1 VGKTGAMINKI
12 PEIRIDQERCKGCD
26 LCLKL
31 CPKGVFQESQEV
43 GAKGFRLIIPELS
56 RQCSN
61 CGLCKYFCPEEAV
74 ILEGECLLDEFWGQ
88 LQQIEKV
95 SQARGGWRRVKTLHP
110 GKHFI
115 SGNTACAWAALDAG
129 CQFFAGYPIT
139 PATEQSYE
147 MERLMPGVGGVFIQM
162 ENEDAS
168 MAALCGASLAGAKAM
183 TATSDPGF
191 ERMLENIAFALTNE
205 LPMVVAVVQR
215 TAPSTG
221 RPTGTGSWL
230 VRGTRWGPHGG
241 TEHIVLYPSTV
252 QEIYHYTIK
261 AFNLAERFR
270 SPVILMMEASNA
282 HLEEGVEI
290 PQEIE
295 VFDRIYIPGAPPF
308 GPTEDGSA
316 PSMPRFGDGEFLKVT
331 GLTHNERGVPCANVP
346 EVHERMVDH
355 QRRKIVS
362 KIEELT
368 DVEEYL
374 LDDAEI
380 MIVAYGH
387 TARSAKWA
395 IKEARGKGMKV
406 GMLNLRTLY
415 PFPEEKVKRWSK
427 VTRCVLVP
435 EMNQGQLFYVVRES
449 SFSPVISLPQTDGE
463 SIDPRRIL
471 HFLETMRGKYY
482 QDIAPILPPTIYDP
496 AEWRREKGKIP
507 ERSFSS
513 QTPLCAGCGLGIL
526 RNCLLKCIQE
536 MNWPLEK
543 IVVASGIGCTAR
555 LPNHLPFD
563 SANTTHGYPIPFATG
578 VKLIQPDLHVIVIS
592 GDGDLFDIGAGQTIH
607 GARRDLPILA
617 ICCNNFVFGMTGG
630 QAAATTPLGA
640 MTSTTTT
647 GNRRPP
653 LDLVRLMLGANTKYV
668 ARCPISKPLILKG
681 ILKEALCFHGFSF
694 VEVVSPCLT
703 EYGRRNELFSPSQTW
718 QRLNQAYVAKER
730 AQKTSEAILR
740 KKFRLIFPFREEVKT
755 EELLQIIYGQFSN
768 LKEYV
773 NLIPEEN
780 Q

>member
-1 VGKTGAMINKI
+1 MINKI

-270 SPVILMMEASNA
+270 SPVILMIEASNA

>member
-1 VGKTGAMINKI
+1 MGKTGAMINKI

-95 SQARGGWRRVKTLHP
+95 SQARGGWRKVKTLHP

-316 PSMPRFGDGEFLKVT
+316 PSMPRFGNGEFLKVT

-346 EVHERMVDH
+346 EVHERMVKH

-463 SIDPRRIL
+463 IIDPRRIL
-471 HFLETMRGKYY
+471 HFLETMGEKYY
-482 QDIAPILPPTIYDP
+482 QDIAPILPSTIYDP

-513 QTPLCAGCGLGIL
+513 QTPFCAGCGLGIL
-526 RNCLLKCIQE
+526 GNCLLKCIQE

-578 VKLIQPDLHVIVIS
+578 VKLVQPDLHVIVIS

-607 GARRDLPILA
+607 GARRNLPILA

-630 QAAATTPLGA
+630 QVATTTPWGA
-640 MTSTTTT
+640 ITSTTTT
-647 GNRRPP
+647 GNKIPS
-653 LDLVRLMLGANTKYV
+653 LDLVRLMFGANAKYV
-668 ARCPISKPLILKG
+668 ARCPISKPLILTR
-681 ILKEALCFHGFSF
+681 ILKEALCFDGFSF

-703 EYGRRNELFSPSQTW
+703 EYGRRNELFSPSQIW
-718 QRLNQAYVAKER
+718 QKLNQAYVAKER

-780 Q
+780 

>member
-1 VGKTGAMINKI
+1 MINKI

-270 SPVILMMEASNA
+270 SPVILMIEASNA

-681 ILKEALCFHGFSF
+681 ILKEALCFDGFSF

>member
-1 VGKTGAMINKI
+1 MTGKM
-12 PEIRIDQERCKGCD
+12 PEIRIDQGKCKGCN
-26 LCLKL
+26 LCLEL
-31 CPKGVFQESQEV
+31 CPKGVFQETQEM
-43 GAKGFRLIIPELS
+43 GAKGFRLRIPELS
-56 RQCSN
+56 SQCSN
-61 CGLCKYFCPEEAV
+61 CGLCKYFCPEEAI
-74 ILEGECLLDEFWGQ
+74 ILDGECLIDEFWEQ
-88 LQQIEKV
+88 LQQIKKV
-95 SQARGGWRRVKTLHP
+95 SQARGGWKKVKTLYP

-115 SGNTACAWAALDAG
+115 SGNIACVWAALDAG
-129 CQFFAGYPIT
+129 CRFFAGYPIT
-139 PATEQSYE
+139 PASEQSYE
-147 MERLMPGVGGVFIQM
+147 MERLMPSAGGVFIQM

-191 ERMLENIAFALTNE
+191 ERMLENSAFALTNE

-215 TAPSTG
+215 TSPSTG
-221 RPTGTGSWL
+221 RPTGTGSSL
-230 VRGTRWGPHGG
+230 VRGVRWGPHGG

-270 SPVILMMEASNA
+270 SPVILMLEASNT

-295 VFDRIYIPGAPPF
+295 VFDRIYIPENPPF

-316 PSMPRFGDGEFLKVT
+316 PSMPRFGDGEFLKVS
-331 GLTHNERGVPCANVP
+331 GLTHNERGVPCATIP
-346 EVHERMVDH
+346 EVHERMVKH

-380 MIVAYGH
+380 MIIAYGH
-387 TARSAKWA
+387 TARSARWA
-395 IKEARGKGMKV
+395 IKEARKRGMKV

-427 VTRCVLVP
+427 VTKCVLVP

-449 SFSPVISLPQTDGE
+449 SFSPVISLPQPDGE
-463 SIDPRRIL
+463 GIDPRRIL
-471 HFLETMRGKYY
+471 HFLETTGRKYC
-482 QDIAPILPPTIYDP
+482 QDLAPILPPTIYDP
-496 AEWRREKGKIP
+496 PEWREEKGEIP
-507 ERSFSS
+507 ERNFSP
-513 QTPLCAGCGLGIL
+513 QTIFCPGCGLGTL

-578 VKLIQPDLHVIVIS
+578 VKLAQPDLHVIVIS

-607 GARRDLPILA
+607 GARRNLPILA
-617 ICCNNFVFGMTGG
+617 ICFNNFVFGMTGG
-630 QAAATTPLGA
+630 QVAATTPLGA
-640 MTSTTTT
+640 ITSTTTT
-647 GNRRPP
+647 GNKRLP
-653 LDLVRLMLGANTKYV
+653 LDLVRLMLGANAKYV

-681 ILKEALCFHGFSF
+681 ILKEALCFDGFSF
-694 VEVVSPCLT
+694 VEVVSPCLMG
-703 EYGRRNELFSPSQTW
+703 YGRRNELFSPSQIW
-718 QRLNQAYVAKER
+718 QKLNQAYVAKEMAR
-730 AQKTSEAILR
+730 EISETILR
-740 KKFRLIFPFREEVKT
+740 KKFKSLFPFREEVKT
-755 EELLQIIYGQFSN
+755 EELGQIIYGRFSN

-773 NLIPEEN
+773 NLVPEES
-780 Q
+780 